1 MLRKHIR
8 LILLMTTPAML
19 GVACTH
25 KPKLVPYGT
34 PEEHSGYVPARIAV
48 LPCRTWP
55 DSAGFE
61 KRPLTNV
68 TDEDL
73 DALCKNYSQFVID
86 GFKDQ
91 PYMRGFSPKSTLALL
106 SAAEQENLLN
116 EFNSHWQHTDTDC
129 QKCENTSSFY
139 VQSIQNRE
147 GWRLW
152 LSSLS
157 KAVRNADAIMVPFV
171 YYMYEK
177 TYLDRGL
184 LISKRAAGVSLFL
197 IDTNN
202 GYLLWSGGR
211 EAFANDQLLVGSNA
225 NQKGTWPAWTQVEE
239 RLFIEEVWR
248 DFPGRQVYK

>member
-1 MLRKHIR
+1 MFRKYIR
-8 LILLMTTPAML
+8 LIVLLTIPTLL
-19 GVACTH
+19 GISCTH
-25 KPKLVPYGT
+25 TPKLVPYGT
-34 PEEHSGYVPARIAV
+34 PEQHSGYVPARIAV

-55 DSAGFE
+55 NSASFVT
-61 KRPLTNV
+61 RPLTNV
-68 TDEDL
+68 TSEDL
-73 DALCKNYSQFVID
+73 DTLCKDFSQFVIE

-91 PYMRGFSPKSTLALL
+91 PYMRGFSPKSTLSLL
-106 SAAEQENLLN
+106 DAADQGNLLN
-116 EFNSHWQHTDTDC
+116 EFDSHWQHTDKDC
-129 QKCENTSSFY
+129 QKCTNTSSFY
-139 VQSIQNRE
+139 VHSIQNRE
-147 GWRLW
+147 TWRLW

-157 KAVRNADAIMVPFV
+157 KAVRNADAILVPFV

-177 TYLDRGL
+177 NYIDRGL

-211 EAFANDQLLVGSNA
+211 EAFANNQLLVGSNVE
-225 NQKGTWPAWTQVEE
+225 QKGSWPDWKQVEE